1 MGPLASQLTGGGRFC
16 SRLATNVNAPL
27 GRPTW
32 RRRSTTG
39 ARQRWQRLR
48 RVRPLVRRGA
58 MHVRALAW
66 WRCPLCSASY
76 GISPFCTA
84 FPHLQPYFFFK
95 HPRRRCPALGSRCDN
110 ESSAKEPVR
119 APFGWGGGAGGALG
133 GASFSRGSGCM
144 GGVLCGGCGQAS
156 LVQHF
161 PSAPS
166 RPQLLPK
173 PLAGLRA
180 RR

>member
-1 MGPLASQLTGGGRFC
+1 
-16 SRLATNVNAPL
+16 
-27 GRPTW
+27 
-32 RRRSTTG
+32 
-39 ARQRWQRLR
+39 
-48 RVRPLVRRGA
+48 

-119 APFGWGGGAGGALG
+119 APFGWGGGGGGLWVGRRSVGDQDAWVAFFVAGAD
-133 GASFSRGSGCM
+133 
-144 GGVLCGGCGQAS
+144 
-156 LVQHF
+156 
-161 PSAPS
+161 
-166 RPQLLPK
+166 RP
-173 PLAGLRA
+173 A
-180 RR
+180 